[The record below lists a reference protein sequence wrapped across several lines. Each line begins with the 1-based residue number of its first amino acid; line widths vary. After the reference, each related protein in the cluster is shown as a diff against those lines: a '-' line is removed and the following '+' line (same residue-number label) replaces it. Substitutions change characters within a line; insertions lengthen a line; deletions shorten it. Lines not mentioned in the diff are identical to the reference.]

1 MGASHNFHLRDGFFT
16 ADDHHGSH
24 VADLCTVTD
33 RDYRLDDCSGAVAL
47 GRERNAMTKKIS
59 RQQVYTLL
67 VEVGRNAD
75 DGLPAEATG
84 AALMCYASGVDEAE
98 AVRETVAILK
108 QADLAPLDVS
118 GYGTLD
124 ERLSEGHEI
133 PDEEIALMERAL
145 AENSV
150 IVAQMTPFFDKV

>member
-1 MGASHNFHLRDGFFT
+1 MGATES
-16 ADDHHGSH
+16 
-24 VADLCTVTD
+24 
-33 RDYRLDDCSGAVAL
+33 
-47 GRERNAMTKKIS
+47 K
-59 RQQVYTLL
+59 QQVYTL
-67 VEVGRNAD
+67 VVDVGRKTG
-75 DGLPAEATG
+75 DGLPEKSTG

-124 ERLSEGHEI
+124 ERLAAG
-133 PDEEIALMERAL
+133 EEIDPEERALMDRAL

-150 IVAQMTPFFDKV
+150 VVAQMTPYFD